1 VTATS
6 SLVTLDS
13 PKRFLNELAITATTP
28 AADAPP
34 TAVLLH
40 GYGAGLG
47 FFFQNFPALGAWV
60 GRRGGALSARVPF
73 SITAPRADTPARVAQ
88 AEAFF
93 VDALEEW
100 RAARGIAR
108 MQLYGHS
115 LGGYLAAAYALRH
128 PDRVARLVLIS
139 PAGIPRDPAD
149 ALAPAREL
157 TESQDESIRGPAG
170 AAGANVGGGNAAK
183 EATRPAVERVRSEQ
197 KAVGRK
203 NQSRTRQ
210 LFMYLWEEG
219 WSPFQVVRSIG
230 VWGPLIIGKVGLAG
244 VCYRL
249 NLTGPVVLVAPLLG
263 PHGGG
268 HARYARLHPADHA
281 RQGLRRVLHMYV
293 AVSSTAKHVPDA
305 PIAAHILAPGA
316 HARMP
321 MVDRIGAL
329 KIPVTFICMCSGV
342 AQNPYSGRRVIITDG
357 EHDWMDAKGGYKSV
371 ENLRAAGNQHGRMFI
386 VPNSGHHGERRCGH
400 ALRVEADAYVT
411 AVYLDNPQ
419 AVNDLLVKELDA
431 AT

>member
-60 GRRGGALSARVPF
+60 GRRGGALYALDWLGMGRSARVPF
-73 SITAPRADTPARVAQ
+73 AITAPRGDTPARVAQ

-100 RAARGIAR
+100 RATRGIAR

-115 LGGYLAAAYALRH
+115 LGGYLATAYALRH

-197 KAVGRK
+197 KDVGRK

-219 WSPFQVVRSIG
+219 WSPFQVVRSTG
-230 VWGPLIIGKVGLAG
+230 VWGPLIIGKVG
-244 VCYRL
+244 R
-249 NLTGPVVLVAPLLG
+249 N
-263 PHGGG
+263 
-268 HARYARLHPADHA
+268 ARLSSA
-281 RQGLRRVLHMYV
+281 RVH
-293 AVSSTAKHVPDA
+293 
-305 PIAAHILAPGA
+305 
-316 HARMP
+316 
-321 MVDRIGAL
+321 
-329 KIPVTFICMCSGV
+329 C
-342 AQNPYSGRRVIITDG
+342 
-357 EHDWMDAKGGYKSV
+357 
-371 ENLRAAGNQHGRMFI
+371 
-386 VPNSGHHGERRCGH
+386 
-400 ALRVEADAYVT
+400 
-411 AVYLDNPQ
+411 
-419 AVNDLLVKELDA
+419 
-431 AT
+431 